1 MPLKTGGVDPP
12 GNRRCESPG
21 LQRSTREGS
30 LLGRGLYGRGRGP
43 GHEGHSEPERGPFA
57 GGPRSVAQPNLG
69 GHTFSSCHSA
79 IRAPSHGEAGCHTT
93 SNQGDLSPKKLHAS
107 ISQIDYPHLP
117 CRLEGFVGLIQIGG
131 INKLSA
137 SVEIGSGASV
147 NMAKD
152 MHLGSLLSYGFE
164 QLFAAQMGSV
174 RSCLIEDS
182 IRRTM
187 RHEYIEGIWN
197 AVPMHICFFTAGI
210 HKSPV
215 KECGSIG

>member
-1 MPLKTGGVDPP
+1 MAKLGV
-12 GNRRCESPG
+12 
-21 LQRSTREGS
+21 T
-30 LLGRGLYGRGRGP
+30 
-43 GHEGHSEPERGPFA
+43 
-57 GGPRSVAQPNLG
+57 PRKIRVI
-69 GHTFSSCHSA
+69 SA
-79 IRAPSHGEAGCHTT
+79 
-93 SNQGDLSPKKLHAS
+93 PKRLHAA
-107 ISQIDYPHLP
+107 ISQIDYPDLP

-137 SVEIGSGASV
+137 SVEIGSGSSV

-152 MHLGSLLSYGFE
+152 MHLGSLLAYGFE

-174 RSCLIEDS
+174 RGCLIEDS